1 MTKMNQAFRRM
12 IRENAPRVIMAGGIC
27 ISLLAIAA
35 CALNGQRKDK
45 GVGRMSNAPIVE
57 TKVVDKPK
65 KTKQSLE
72 PMVHEFVYDG
82 NSYLL
87 IEWGKGIAVTK
98 K

>member
-1 MTKMNQAFRRM
+1 MNQAFRRI

-45 GVGRMSNAPIVE
+45 GIGRMNNAPIIE
-57 TKVVDKPK
+57 TTTVDKPK